1 MNLSMPA
8 LIELDHATVMRG
20 GVLVLHD
27 LSLRIAAGQHTVILG
42 PNGCGK
48 SSFVRLIDRSLYP
61 VARADGPAPVR
72 IFGQSRWDVSELRG
86 KLGVVS
92 AELTNDLARHPWLDV
107 NSAVL
112 SGFWG
117 SHGVPGHRHPTP
129 AMQERAVQALHR
141 MDASHLRDRPLTSLS
156 TGETRRVL
164 IARAL
169 VHEPSALILDEPTTG
184 LDIAAR
190 QHLLATLRELARNEV
205 TLILVSHH
213 LEEVIP
219 EMRQVILMRTGQILA
234 HGTPAQ
240 MLTSMRLSELFGVP
254 LDVTRDE
261 IGWCTWQPV
270 TAAI

>member
-92 AELTNDLARHPWLDV
+92 AELTNDLTRHPWLDV
-107 NSAVL
+107 NAAVL

-117 SHGVPGHRHPTP
+117 SHGVPGHRQLTP
-129 AMQERAVQALHR
+129 AMQERAAQALHR
-141 MDASHLRDRPLTSLS
+141 MDADHLRDRPLASLS
-156 TGETRRVL
+156 AGEARRVL

-169 VHEPSALILDEPTTG
+169 VHEPQALILDEPTTG

>member
-1 MNLSMPA
+1 MEMDLPA

-20 GVLVLHD
+20 GVPVLHD
-27 LSLRIAAGQHTVILG
+27 LSLRIATGQHTVILG

-61 VARADGPAPVR
+61 VARPDGPAPVR
-72 IFGQSRWDVSELRG
+72 ILGQSRWDVSELRG
-86 KLGVVS
+86 KLGMVS

-107 NSAVL
+107 NAAVL
-112 SGFWG
+112 SSFWG
-117 SHGVPGHRHPTP
+117 SHGVPDHRQTTP
-129 AMQERAVQALHR
+129 AMQESATQALHL
-141 MDASHLRDRPLTSLS
+141 MAASHLRHRPLASLS
-156 TGETRRVL
+156 AGEARRVL

-169 VHEPSALILDEPTTG
+169 VHEPQALILDEPTTG

-190 QHLLATLRELARNEV
+190 HHLLDTLRALAGHGV
-205 TLILVSHH
+205 TLILVSHR

-219 EMRQVILMRTGQILA
+219 EMRQVILMRTGRILA

-254 LDVTRDE
+254 LNVTRDE
-261 IGWCTWQPV
+261 VGWCTWQPV